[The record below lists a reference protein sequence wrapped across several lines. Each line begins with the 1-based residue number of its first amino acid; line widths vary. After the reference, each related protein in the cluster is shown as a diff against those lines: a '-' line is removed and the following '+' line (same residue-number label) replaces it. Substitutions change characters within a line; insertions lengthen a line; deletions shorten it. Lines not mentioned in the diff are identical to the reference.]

1 VFKFLKNYRI
11 MLGIAL
17 LLFIITM
24 IFSARFYRQLSS
36 SQVVIKATK
45 DMTSGQQV
53 TEDLLKPAENFGTL
67 PADVVM
73 QKDEIAGLYP
83 KGFIPADTVLRKSMF
98 QDKNSGI
105 GIEGELK
112 NLPGLW
118 AVSFSADIYTTVGG
132 NIVNGSSVV
141 VYLID
146 TSETRS
152 EKVGEGIKVLSAASQ
167 DSTQKSVTLALKPEQ
182 SDRVAECLA
191 RGCTFLFALQPRS

>member
-1 VFKFLKNYRI
+1 
-11 MLGIAL
+11 
-17 LLFIITM
+17 
-24 IFSARFYRQLSS
+24 
-36 SQVVIKATK
+36 
-45 DMTSGQQV
+45 
-53 TEDLLKPAENFGTL
+53 
-67 PADVVM
+67 
-73 QKDEIAGLYP
+73 
-83 KGFIPADTVLRKSMF
+83 
-98 QDKNSGI
+98 
-105 GIEGELK
+105 
-112 NLPGLW
+112 
-118 AVSFSADIYTTVGG
+118 VGG